1 MNEPIVW
8 LLRIHRIINCTEG
21 IKTQRIGL
29 MSRQRFG
36 KWSILWE
43 NMKFCILCFEA
54 QMDLRGDSEGIFVY
68 NLHQYT
74 ELLCTTKMPYR
85 LRYCPSPVYFLDSY
99 HAELILNF
107 CCSHV
112 IEKISFENTPIS

>member
-68 NLHQYT
+68 NKNALQT
-74 ELLCTTKMPYR
+74 QVLPKSSLLFR
-85 LRYCPSPVYFLDSY
+85 FLPCRIDSK
-99 HAELILNF
+99 LLL
-107 CCSHV
+107 
-112 IEKISFENTPIS
+112 